1 MGKKKG
7 EAVKNIRFDETS
19 AKARVILLP
28 LLALGLSLIVEGLN
42 RGSVVKLFRFVTQ
55 RPVYFLYNYLIILTS
70 LTFSELFRRRKS
82 VLYTVCVAWVALGIA
97 EFMVAKERTQPFTSM
112 DVLMLKDAI
121 TLTTIYYTWPQ
132 IILMYG
138 SIFLATVLL
147 IYIVTRL
154 PRRRQVNYTLA
165 LSTFC
170 GFLTLCFCS
179 YALSVHFGA
188 IPRYFDNLVDAY
200 DQYGFAAC
208 FTATFGSMGVSKP
221 SDYSTEV
228 VTDIVE
234 EIDEE
239 QPHVFGSEDNLDH
252 PNVIYLQ
259 LESLFDVNTVIG
271 AEYSEDPTPN
281 FNRLSRE
288 CPSGELYVPSIGGG
302 TANTE
307 FEMLSGL
314 NIDFFGAGEYPYTT
328 ILHETTCETIA
339 YNLRAQG
346 YSATALHNHTGTF
359 YGRNEVYSRLGFD
372 HFVSLEY
379 MPYVTYTEVGWA
391 QDGIMADEIMK
402 ALKASDERDFIMAI
416 TVESHG
422 KYDENYI
429 YHSGDP
435 EILQL
440 PEQINPNRFASYLHL
455 IHETDAFLG
464 KLIDRLEKFDEP
476 TVCVIYGDHL
486 PSLDLTAD
494 VLTTNNLYASRYI
507 IWNNYGAE
515 FEAPNVQAYRVSANI
530 LKQLGIPGGL
540 ITKYHQSA
548 DPTNADQTYLDN
560 LEVLEYDVLYGD
572 KSAYEGENP
581 YPVIDMTMGCVP
593 IEISSVSRR
602 YGRVLVN
609 GANFTECSVIELD
622 GESYPTAFINSAQIV
637 AIVPRT
643 TEVHQVS
650 VVQKTAD
657 GVEMSR
663 TEVYSLD
670 E

>member
-1 MGKKKG
+1 MSKKKG
-7 EAVKNIRFDETS
+7 EAAKNTRFDTAS
-19 AKARVILLP
+19 AKSRVILLP
-28 LLALGLSLIVEGLN
+28 LLALALSLVVEGLN
-42 RGSVVKLFRFVTQ
+42 RASVAKLFRFITE

-70 LTFSELFRRRKS
+70 LTFSELFKRRKS
-82 VLYTVCVAWVALGIA
+82 VLYTVCVAWIALGIA

-121 TLTTIYYTWPQ
+121 TLTTNYYTWPQ

-138 SIFLATVLL
+138 SIFLAAVLL

-165 LSTFC
+165 LSSFC

-179 YALSVHFGA
+179 YALGVHFGA
-188 IPRYFDNLVDAY
+188 FPRYFDNLVDAY

-208 FTATFGSMGVSKP
+208 FTATLGNMGVSKP
-221 SDYSTEV
+221 SDYSTEI
-228 VTDIVE
+228 VTGIVE

-239 QPHVFGSEDNLDH
+239 TPHVFSSEDNLDH

-271 AEYSEDPTPN
+271 SRYSEDPTPN

-391 QDGIMADEIMK
+391 QDGVMADEIMK
-402 ALKASDERDFIMAI
+402 ALKASGERDFIMAI

-422 KYDENYI
+422 KYDENYV
-429 YHSGDP
+429 YHAGDP
-435 EILQL
+435 EILEL
-440 PEQINPNRFASYLHL
+440 PEQINANRFASYLHL

-464 KLIDRLEKFDEP
+464 KLIDKLEKFDEP

-515 FEAPNVQAYRVSANI
+515 FEAPDVQAYRVSANL

-548 DPTNADQTYLDN
+548 DPTDTDQAYLDN

-581 YPVIDMTMGCVP
+581 YPVIDMTMGCEP

-643 TEVHQVS
+643 TEVHQVCI
-650 VVQKTAD
+650 VQKSAD
-657 GVEMSR
+657 GVEMGR
-663 TEVYSLD
+663 TEPYSLD
-670 E
+670 D

>member
-422 KYDENYI
+422 KYDENYT

-540 ITKYHQSA
+540 ITKYHQAA

-663 TEVYSLD
+663 TEAYSLD

>member
-1 MGKKKG
+1 MSKKKG
-7 EAVKNIRFDETS
+7 EAAKNARFDTAS
-19 AKARVILLP
+19 AKSRVILLP
-28 LLALGLSLIVEGLN
+28 LLALALSLVVEGLN
-42 RGSVVKLFRFVTQ
+42 RASVAKLFRFITE

-70 LTFSELFRRRKS
+70 LTFSELFKRRKS
-82 VLYTVCVAWVALGIA
+82 VLYTVCVAWIALGIA

-138 SIFLATVLL
+138 SIFLAAVLL

-165 LSTFC
+165 LSSFC

-179 YALSVHFGA
+179 YALGVHFGA
-188 IPRYFDNLVDAY
+188 FPRYFDNLVDAY

-208 FTATFGSMGVSKP
+208 FTATLGNMGVSKP
-221 SDYSTEV
+221 LDYSTEI
-228 VTDIVE
+228 VTGIVE

-239 QPHVFGSEDNLDH
+239 TPHVFSSEDNLDH

-271 AEYSEDPTPN
+271 SRYSEDPTPN

-391 QDGIMADEIMK
+391 QDGVMADEIMK
-402 ALKASDERDFIMAI
+402 ALKASGERDFIMAI

-422 KYDENYI
+422 KYDENYV
-429 YHSGDP
+429 YHAGDP
-435 EILQL
+435 EILEL
-440 PEQINPNRFASYLHL
+440 PEQINANRFASYLHL

-464 KLIDRLEKFDEP
+464 KLIDKLEKFDEP

-515 FEAPNVQAYRVSANI
+515 FEAPDVQAYRVSANL

-548 DPTNADQTYLDN
+548 DPTDTDQAYLDN

-581 YPVIDMTMGCVP
+581 YPVIDMTMGCEP

-643 TEVHQVS
+643 TEVHQVCI
-650 VVQKTAD
+650 VQKSAD
-657 GVEMSR
+657 GVEMGR
-663 TEVYSLD
+663 TEPYSLD
-670 E
+670 D

>member
-515 FEAPNVQAYRVSANI
+515 FEAPNVQAYRVSANL

-540 ITKYHQSA
+540 ITKYHQAA

-663 TEVYSLD
+663 TEAYSLD

>member
-422 KYDENYI
+422 KYDENYT

-540 ITKYHQSA
+540 ITKYHQAA

>member
-55 RPVYFLYNYLIILTS
+55 RPVYFLYNYLIVLTS

-540 ITKYHQSA
+540 ITKYHQAA

>member
-7 EAVKNIRFDETS
+7 VAVKNIRFDETS
-19 AKARVILLP
+19 AKTRVILLP

-82 VLYTVCVAWVALGIA
+82 VLYTVCVAWVALGVA
-97 EFMVAKERTQPFTSM
+97 EFMVSKERTQPFTSM

-228 VTDIVE
+228 VTGIVE

-515 FEAPNVQAYRVSANI
+515 FEAPNVQAYRVSANL

-540 ITKYHQSA
+540 ITKYHQAA
-548 DPTNADQTYLDN
+548 DPTDVDQTYLDN

-663 TEVYSLD
+663 TEAYSLD

>member
-82 VLYTVCVAWVALGIA
+82 VLYTLCVAWVALGVA

-422 KYDENYI
+422 KYDENYT

-540 ITKYHQSA
+540 ITKYHQAA
-548 DPTNADQTYLDN
+548 DPTNADQMYLDN

-663 TEVYSLD
+663 TEAYSLD

>member
-70 LTFSELFRRRKS
+70 LTFSELVRRRKS
-82 VLYTVCVAWVALGIA
+82 VLYTLCVAWVALGVA

-165 LSTFC
+165 LSSFC

-422 KYDENYI
+422 KYDENYT

-540 ITKYHQSA
+540 ITKYHQAA
-548 DPTNADQTYLDN
+548 DPTNADQMYLDN

-663 TEVYSLD
+663 TEAYSLD

>member
-55 RPVYFLYNYLIILTS
+55 RPVDFLYNYLIILTS
-70 LTFSELFRRRKS
+70 LTFSELVRRRKS
-82 VLYTVCVAWVALGIA
+82 VLYTLCVAWVALGVA

-422 KYDENYI
+422 KYDENYT

-540 ITKYHQSA
+540 ITKYHQAA
-548 DPTNADQTYLDN
+548 DPTNADQMYLDN

-663 TEVYSLD
+663 TEAYSLD